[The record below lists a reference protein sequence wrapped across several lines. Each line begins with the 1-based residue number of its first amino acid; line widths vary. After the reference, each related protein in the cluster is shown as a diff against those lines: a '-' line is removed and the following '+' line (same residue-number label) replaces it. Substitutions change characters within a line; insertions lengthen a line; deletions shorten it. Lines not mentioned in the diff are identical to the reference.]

1 MIMRLMDRDD
11 GKCIFKVRVDSLDDL
26 WYLDRVVLPG
36 TRVGGFTFRK
46 LEAKDDQVR
55 PDSQPR
61 IRVYLRIEVEST
73 EFHPFTD
80 SLRIKGR
87 VIDGPQD
94 ISGHHTFNVDP
105 GTVLDL
111 ELDDEHPDLVS
122 VLEEAQESSERA
134 RAIAVSLDDETA
146 AVFRLRDYGIENIGT
161 VRTGAG
167 GKRYQSGSKWDTYY
181 TEICDLLMPYLTED
195 NHLLVVG
202 PGFFKEVLSKMLRE
216 ERSIDPERI
225 HVVPASSGGLSG
237 IKEALSG
244 SAGLS
249 GMIEELRFA
258 RESELL
264 NALMSRIGKGQGAA
278 YGEKEVRAALEMGA
292 VETLLVTDERFKE
305 GTGRE
310 LITLAHKMGSGSMV
324 VSSVHDQGS
333 MFQKMG
339 GIGAILRFEI

>member
-1 MIMRLMDRDD
+1 MERDD
-11 GKCIFKVRVDSLDDL
+11 SRSTFKVRVDSIDDL
-26 WYLDRVVLPG
+26 WYLDRAVIPG
-36 TRVGGFTFRK
+36 TRVAGYTFRK

-61 IRVYLRIEVEST
+61 VRVYLRIEVEST

-87 VIDGPQD
+87 VIEGPHD

-111 ELDDEHPDLVS
+111 ELVDEHPEIVA
-122 VLEEAQESSERA
+122 VLEEAQESSTRA

-146 AVFRLRDYGIENIGT
+146 TVFRLRDYGIEDIGT
-161 VRTGAG
+161 IRTGSG
-167 GKRYQSGSKWDTYY
+167 GKRYLSGSRWDAYY
-181 TEICDLLMPYLTED
+181 DDICDLLMSSLTDETQ
-195 NHLLVVG
+195 LLIVG
-202 PGFFKEVLSKMLRE
+202 PGFFKEVLSKKLRE
-216 ERSIDPERI
+216 ERSIDSGRI
-225 HVVPASSGGLSG
+225 HVVPSSSGGLSG

-264 NALMSRIGKGQGAA
+264 NNLMAGIGKGQGSA
-278 YGEKEVRAALEMGA
+278 YGEEEVKRALEMGA
-292 VETLLVTDERFKE
+292 VETLLVTDEIFKK
-305 GTGRE
+305 GSGRE
-310 LITLAHKMGSGSMV
+310 LITLAHRMGSGSMV

-339 GIGAILRFEI
+339 GIGAILRFDI

>member
-1 MIMRLMDRDD
+1 MRLMEKGD
-11 GKCIFKVRVDSLDDL
+11 GKCSIRVRVDSIDDL
-26 WYLDRVVLPG
+26 WYLDRAIISG
-36 TRVGGFTFRK
+36 TRVAGYTFRK

-61 IRVYLRIEVEST
+61 VRVYLRIEVEST

-87 VIDGPQD
+87 VIEGPQD

-111 ELDDEHPDLVS
+111 EMDDDHPDLLS
-122 VLEEAQESSERA
+122 VLEEAQESSEKA

-146 AVFRLRDYGIENIGT
+146 AVFRLRDYGLENMGT
-161 VRTGAG
+161 VRTGSG
-167 GKRYQSGSKWDTYY
+167 GKRYLSGSKWEAYY
-181 TEICDLLMPYLTED
+181 TEICDLLMPYLSED
-195 NHLLVVG
+195 NQLLIVG
-202 PGFFKEVLSKMLRE
+202 PGFFKEVLSKKLRE
-216 ERSIDPERI
+216 ERSVDPGRI
-225 HVVPASSGGLSG
+225 HVVPASTGGMSG

-244 SAGLS
+244 ATGLS

-258 RESELL
+258 RESGLL
-264 NALMSRIGKGQGAA
+264 NTLMEGIGKGRGSA
-278 YGEKEVRAALEMGA
+278 YGESEVRKALEIGA
-292 VETLLVTDERFKE
+292 VETLLVTDEVFKE
-305 GTGRE
+305 GKGRD

-324 VSSVHDQGS
+324 ISSIHDQGS